1 MTFAEIESLLE
12 RGFTPQQI
20 TELQSAPAPAQDQ
33 TQTTAQGSA
42 QDQTQTQTT
51 AQATA
56 QTQTTVPDWAS
67 ALTDTIKG
75 LQRTIQAQALAGAE
89 QQAPKSVDALAD
101 DALASIL
108 TPTFAN
114 TKGGK

>member
-20 TELQSAPAPAQDQ
+20 TDLQSKPAPDQVQDQAQDQ
-33 TQTTAQGSA
+33 TQTPAPDA
-42 QDQTQTQTT
+42 VPDQTV
-51 AQATA
+51 
-56 QTQTTVPDWAS
+56 VPEWAS

-89 QQAPKSVDALAD
+89 QQAPKSVDDLAD

>member
-20 TELQSAPAPAQDQ
+20 TELQSKPASDQAQDQ
-33 TQTTAQGSA
+33 TPAQGTA
-42 QDQTQTQTT
+42 QDQTPAPGTVQDQTV
-51 AQATA
+51 
-56 QTQTTVPDWAS
+56 VPEWAS